1 MSHLAAALL
10 LVMPSP
16 RAWTC
21 MVNLLDA
28 HHFHDFYSMDLGAIG
43 VHSHVFGELLQQ
55 FMPEVSSKVFVMPGG
70 GGVGVGGRGAI
81 GGSAV
86 KCIGVLGN
94 RLSCSLLFQMA
105 RKLLQQGLDCRIFI
119 LEWGVLGGA
128 SSCVSPP
135 VTRRRW
141 WMTVFLSALNIDM
154 GFRWHSFANGTTF
167 ASHCCCGF
175 ARAVLVTLSRAF
187 DLFLLDGVPALF
199 RIGLALLQVHHAS
212 PHCSPL
218 QPMSVFQFIHLSSH
232 ISPPP
237 L

>member
-55 FMPEVSSKVFVMPGG
+55 FMPEVSSKVFV
-70 GGVGVGGRGAI
+70 I
-81 GGSAV
+81 SAV
-86 KCIGVLGN
+86 KCIGVLGY

-119 LEWGVLGGA
+119 LE
-128 SSCVSPP
+128 
-135 VTRRRW
+135 
-141 WMTVFLSALNIDM
+141 
-154 GFRWHSFANGTTF
+154 
-167 ASHCCCGF
+167 
-175 ARAVLVTLSRAF
+175 
-187 DLFLLDGVPALF
+187 
-199 RIGLALLQVHHAS
+199 
-212 PHCSPL
+212 
-218 QPMSVFQFIHLSSH
+218 
-232 ISPPP
+232 
-237 L
+237 